1 MRPDWDDYWFTLAA
15 TVATRAT
22 CPRAS
27 IGAVLVRDKK
37 IIGTGF
43 NGNPPGE
50 AHCPQTAE
58 HLAIDHC
65 RTSRHAEDNVLRNA
79 MLPAYGGTL
88 YVVGPRTVCPT
99 CADKLRQAGVT
110 DIRHRWSVPTLES
123 VLTEVAAWGRE
134 TFPAST
140 DSGKFSHLREE
151 VGELEAEPD
160 RAEEAADVLMILA
173 HIAAAHGYLDRLPE
187 EIAKKLAACRL
198 RTWGPPDADG
208 KIKAIKAIRE
218 AVS

>member
-110 DIRHRWSVPTLES
+110 DIRHRWTVPTLDS
-123 VLTEVAAWGRE
+123 VIREVNTWQAA
-134 TFPAST
+134 TFPHATPASVVE
-140 DSGKFSHLREE
+140 HLRRE
-151 VGELEAEPD
+151 VNELADDPTDLSEL
-160 RAEEAADVLMILA
+160 ADVVILA
-173 HIAAAHGYLDRLPE
+173 AALSLTLCVDLKTIVAE
-187 EIAKKLAACRL
+187 KLAINRA
-198 RTWGPPDADG
+198 RTWGEPDHLG
-208 KIKAIKAIRE
+208 VVEHVRQE
-218 AVS
+218 APA